1 MKMTLTLE
9 LTPAQESFLRQR
21 AAEAGLEP
29 TDYLLTAAGLIPDVD
44 GELDSSS
51 EEETNSAYDL
61 FRGLTGGFASGG
73 ANLSENVGR
82 AFADGMAA
90 KQKEGRL

>member
-1 MKMTLTLE
+1 MTLTLE
-9 LTPAQESFLRQR
+9 LTPAQENFLRQR

-29 TDYLLTAAGLIPDVD
+29 TDYLLTAAGLLPNVD
-44 GELDSSS
+44 GELDTSID
-51 EEETNSAYDL
+51 EETHSAYDL

-73 ANLSENVGR
+73 AILSEDVGR
-82 AFADGMAA
+82 AFAEGMAA